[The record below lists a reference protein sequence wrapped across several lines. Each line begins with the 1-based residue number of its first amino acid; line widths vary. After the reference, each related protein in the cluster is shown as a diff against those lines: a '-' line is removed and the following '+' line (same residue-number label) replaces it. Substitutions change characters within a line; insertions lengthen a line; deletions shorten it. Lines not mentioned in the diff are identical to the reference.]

1 MRIAIDYTAAVN
13 QRAGIGRFVRNL
25 IGSLITLDTSD
36 QFVLVHAAADDG
48 VAGGAVPEASNVVTR
63 ELRLPERWLTI
74 LWHRLR
80 VPLPIDWVT
89 GPVDIFHAPDFVLPP
104 VRRGRRVLT
113 VHDLAFLL
121 YPECADTRLREYLM
135 SVVPRSV
142 RAADFVVTDSAN
154 TQNDVICMLGADPER
169 TAVVPGGVE
178 PRFRRASPDM
188 VADLRVRLGLDGPFI
203 LSIGMIEPRKNWQ
216 GLIRAYSQARARYSL
231 PHRLVLAGP
240 RGWLWE
246 SIFEERDRSAFR
258 NDIVFLGFVPDADL
272 PALYT
277 AADLFAF
284 PSFYEGFGLPPLEA
298 MACGTPVVVS
308 DAASL
313 PEVVGDAGLTVS
325 ADDIDALAEA
335 LTRVL
340 LDPTLH
346 ASLRAAGLARAGTFT
361 WPAAAER
368 LLEVYRQVAAL

>member
-1 MRIAIDYTAAVN
+1 VRIAIDYTAAIN

-25 IGSLITLDTSD
+25 VGSLIALDTTD
-36 QFVLVHAAADDG
+36 QFVLVHAAPNDGIAD
-48 VAGGAVPEASNVVTR
+48 AIPEAANVATR
-63 ELRLPERWLTI
+63 ELRLPERWMSI

-80 VPLPIDWVT
+80 LPIPIDWAT

-135 SVVPRSV
+135 RVVPRSV
-142 RAADFVVTDSAN
+142 RAADFVVADSAN
-154 TQNDVICMLGADPER
+154 TQNDVICMLGADPDR

-178 PRFRRASPDM
+178 ARFRAASPDA
-188 VADLRVRLGLDGPFI
+188 VAELRTRLDLNTPFI

-216 GLIRAYSQARARYSL
+216 GLIRAYSEARVRHHL

-246 SIFEERDRSAFR
+246 SIFEERDRSPFR
-258 NDIVFLGFVPDADL
+258 NDVVFLGFVPDADL
-272 PALYT
+272 PTLYT

-313 PEVVGDAGLTVS
+313 PEVVGDAGLTVA
-325 ADDIDALAEA
+325 ADDVDALAEA
-335 LTRVL
+335 LARVL
-340 LDPTLH
+340 LDASLH
-346 ASLRAAGLARAGTFT
+346 ASLRDAGLARAATFT
-361 WPAAAER
+361 WQVAAER
-368 LLEVYRQVAAL
+368 LLDIYHRVAAL